1 MTKRLFA
8 VLLLCICSV
17 LPALAFA
24 NAALWEVSH
33 GPYKIWLG
41 ASLPAL
47 KKSNNPMPSEFDD
60 AFRRADE
67 LVVERDIAAVNQ
79 PDFGVRAMQAS
90 IYRDGRNLKSVL
102 TPANW
107 QALEKFSQSR
117 GVPTFSLLL
126 FKPAFA
132 GFTLTTLEAKRL
144 QLGNGV
150 DAHYYYRATKIQK
163 PVSALETVEQQI
175 QFLQKI
181 NDMDANVLISNML
194 DELVDLSSTVDQ
206 AALSWRAGNMQKL
219 DQLKGEKMRAQAPG
233 LYRELVVNRSKAWLP
248 KFKTML
254 DNADVEFVLVDA
266 VHLTGPDNL
275 LQLLKAEGFAVK
287 PYKM

>member
-1 MTKRLFA
+1 MIKRLF
-8 VLLLCICSV
+8 VFLLLCIASTASM
-17 LPALAFA
+17 LSFA
-24 NAALWEVSH
+24 NTALWEVSN

-47 KKSNNPMPSEFDD
+47 KKPTKPMPAEFDD
-60 AFRRADE
+60 AFRRADI
-67 LVVERDIAAVNQ
+67 LYVERDITAVNQ

-107 QALEKFSQSR
+107 QALEKFAQPR
-117 GVPTFSLLL
+117 GVPAFSLLL

-144 QLGNGV
+144 QLGKGV
-150 DAHYYYRATKIQK
+150 DAHYYYRARNIQK
-163 PVSALETVEQQI
+163 PVATLETIDQQI

-181 NDMDANVLISNML
+181 NDTDANVLIETML
-194 DELVDLSSTVDQ
+194 NELSDLSSTLDQ
-206 AALSWRAGNMQKL
+206 ATQSWRAGDMQKL
-219 DQLKGEKMRAQAPG
+219 DQLKGKKMRAQAPE

-248 KFKTML
+248 QFKTML
-254 DNADVEFVLVDA
+254 NNADVEYVLVDSA
-266 VHLTGPDNL
+266 HLTGPDNL
-275 LQLLKAEGFAVK
+275 LQLLKAEGFTVK
-287 PYKM
+287 PYSL